1 LSGWKKRPRHKTQH
15 LHPDIVLSSNMANL
29 QAMKNHAASTDTDVM
44 RSIQTAPH
52 TLQRTCA
59 CGEHTAGGESCDECK
74 KKQMMLQ
81 RHPPGS
87 AGPAVAPPIVHEVL
101 RSHGEPLDSGT
112 RTAMETHFGH
122 DFSQVRVHS
131 DAAAVASAEA
141 INARAYTVGSHVAF
155 AAGQYQPHT
164 PSGRHLLQHEL
175 AHSIQQAGVSVSAA
189 GAPLEIGS
197 ASDPLEA
204 EADRMAT
211 GGRTASMANGSGH
224 VVRRQTPDAPAATA
238 PATTTPA
245 TTPATSGTPAA
256 PTGTAAP
263 AAPATA
269 ASSLREWAFGIDL
282 GRMSQYF
289 HGHADA
295 HLDRSPA
302 LAARQQGSEAPAC
315 ELELQLKLKFEF
327 HLGSSLYR
335 MGPMGGMT
343 TPGPPWPAG
352 RADQWKRAY
361 MNMVQAMW
369 HTRWPMEPVNPCP
382 GEPCTRANGHLQI
395 IDVDTMTN
403 AQGDQRRQLGDPT
416 PTAPHVTMQVY
427 EYRPRFG
434 RDESRASETMSTLYA
449 EDVIPQGTPQPQGFD
464 EERYTWRPGAASH
477 ETGHML
483 GRPHVSCPPDSPG
496 DPNRDEC
503 YGAVGSSER
512 QNVMGRGQEFSR
524 EDQAP
529 FLAAMQAITGC
540 AWRTSGGGLPGWAI
554 ALLVLGGV
562 ALTAG
567 AIGLGVYLGS
577 QH

>member
-1 LSGWKKRPRHKTQH
+1 
-15 LHPDIVLSSNMANL
+15 
-29 QAMKNHAASTDTDVM
+29 
-44 RSIQTAPH
+44 
-52 TLQRTCA
+52 
-59 CGEHTAGGESCDECK
+59 
-74 KKQMMLQ
+74 MMLQ
-81 RHPPGS
+81 RHSPGA
-87 AGPAVAPPIVHEVL
+87 AGPVVAPPIVHEVL

-131 DAAAVASAEA
+131 DAAAGASAEA
-141 INARAYTVGSHVAF
+141 VNARAYTVGSHVAF

-175 AHSIQQAGVSVSAA
+175 AHSMQQAGASASA
-189 GAPLEIGS
+189 TARAPLEIGA

-204 EADRMAT
+204 EADRMAAQ
-211 GGRTASMANGSGH
+211 GKNAGVANDSGH
-224 VVRRQTPDAPAATA
+224 VVRRQTHGAPAATA
-238 PATTTPA
+238 PAA
-245 TTPATSGTPAA
+245 TTPAATAATSAAPAA
-256 PTGTAAP
+256 TAGTATP

-295 HLDRSPA
+295 HLDRSAA
-302 LAARQQGSEAPAC
+302 LARPQQGGETPAC

-327 HLGSSLYR
+327 HMGPSPYR
-335 MGPMGGMT
+335 MGPTGGMT
-343 TPGPPWPAG
+343 TPGPPWPAN
-352 RADQWKRAY
+352 RAEQWKRAY

-403 AQGDQRRQLGDPT
+403 AQGQQRRQLGDPT
-416 PTAPHVTMQVY
+416 PTYPHVTVQVF
-427 EYRPRFG
+427 EYRPASG
-434 RDESRASETMSTLYA
+434 RDESRASETTSTLYA

-464 EERYTWRPGAASH
+464 ANQYTWRPGAASH

-483 GRPHVSCPPDSPG
+483 GRPHVSCPPDSRG
-496 DPNRDEC
+496 DPNRPEC
-503 YGAVGSSER
+503 YGAEGSSER
-512 QNVMGRGQEFSR
+512 QNVMGRGQDFSR

-540 AWRTSGGGLPGWAI
+540 AWRTSSGGLPGWAI
-554 ALLVLGGV
+554 ALLVIGGL

-567 AIGLGVYLGS
+567 AIGLGVYLGN